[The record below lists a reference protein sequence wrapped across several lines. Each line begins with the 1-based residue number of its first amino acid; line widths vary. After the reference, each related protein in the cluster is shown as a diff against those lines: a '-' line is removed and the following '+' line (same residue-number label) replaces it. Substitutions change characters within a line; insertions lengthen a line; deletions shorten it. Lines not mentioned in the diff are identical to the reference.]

1 MPPLNKW
8 HRAVMREDLLGL
20 SKGDRVFIIKS
31 TQQHTNQTLNPS
43 FWIAQPKLN
52 AAYQVAAAE
61 FGPNLSK
68 LLKINEPLEDE
79 RQEQLTDMVKKVL
92 KDCVY
97 TPKGQRLMAK
107 YMDAVIKFRESKR
120 HVHV

>member
-8 HRAVMREDLLGL
+8 HRAVMRDGLLAL
-20 SKGDRVFIIKS
+20 SAGDTVFIIKS
-31 TQQHTNQTLNPS
+31 TQQHTNQSLNPS
-43 FWIAQPKLN
+43 YWIAQPKLS

-68 LLKINEPLEDE
+68 LLKIGDPLEDK
-79 RQEQLTDMVKKVL
+79 RQEELTSMVKKIL
-92 KDCVY
+92 KDCIY
-97 TPKGQRLMAK
+97 TPKGQRRMAK
-107 YMDAVIKFRESKR
+107 YMDAVYKFRESKR